1 MATGIKVLETKEARA
16 KGGRASGGTRY
27 FTGKRSGENTIV
39 RLMQRAVDE
48 KRKPV
53 KVSKSEELTEK
64 IDSLL
69 ALMADSERQTEE
81 ILDRLRKRLCLEKA

>member
-39 RLMQRAVDE
+39 RLMQRAIDE
-48 KRKPV
+48 KKKSV
-53 KVSKSEELTEK
+53 VTSKNEEIAAK

-81 ILDRLRKRLCLEKA
+81 MLDRLRKQLCSKI